1 MSDIQHF
8 FKTIDLSSD
17 NFSENQLKNFIS
29 SYTSES
35 DFPDLD
41 NIDIAIVGVCED
53 RRAYT
58 NIGCALAPNKV
69 RDYLYS
75 LYPGSFRPRIADLGN
90 ICGSANGRSRDGGV
104 TNARLEAAVC
114 GRNSP

>member
-90 ICGSANGRSRDGGV
+90 I
-104 TNARLEAAVC
+104 EAV
-114 GRNSP
+114 